1 MLLYN
6 VCNMD
11 TTELWN
17 KVLVEIETSISKAN
31 FATWFKD
38 TRVSGFENGIVFLSV
53 PNTFVQE
60 WLHKKFHPVI
70 LKSLRNMSSSIHA
83 LEYVI
88 KEETKLKNQ
97 YVPTKPSSPTRE
109 LPLSEYYV
117 NKEDNLNPRYT
128 FESFVVGPFN
138 ELAFAAAQAVIKT
151 PGLSYNPLFVYGNTG
166 HGKTHLIQSI
176 GNAIK
181 TVNPAKKI
189 FYFTS
194 EKFTNDYVTSV
205 QNNKV
210 SQFKDKYR
218 KYDCLIMDD
227 IQFLSGK
234 DKTQEELFHLFNTMK
249 DGNKQI
255 VFSSDKHPNFIQGL
269 EDRLKS
275 RFAAGMV
282 IDIPAPDH
290 ESRVAIIK
298 AKCSTIGLF
307 LDPEIIDYL
316 ADSIKGNIRDIEG
329 AINLIVCQTETK
341 ARTLHLNEVK
351 DLVKN
356 SVKQKTMLSHKEVV
370 KIIADFYKI
379 EEEII
384 YEKTR
389 KKEVIKPRQIIMY
402 ILREDFSISYP
413 SIGEKLGGRDHTTVI
428 HSCEKIKRDLIAN
441 PMLVKEV
448 QEIRSIIG

>member
-1 MLLYN
+1 
-6 VCNMD
+6 MD
-11 TTELWN
+11 TKELWN
-17 KVLVEIETSISKAN
+17 KVLGDIEGSVSKAN

-38 TRVSGFENGIVFLSV
+38 TKISGFDNGIVYLSV

-60 WLHKKFHPVI
+60 WLHKKFHPLI
-70 LKSLRNMSSSIHA
+70 LKYLRTSSDSIHS

-88 KEETKLKNQ
+88 KEDIKQKNQ
-97 YVPTKPSSPTRE
+97 YIPTKQASATRE
-109 LPLSEYYV
+109 LPLSEFYV

-138 ELAFAAAQAVIKT
+138 ELAFAAAQAVIKN
-151 PGLSYNPLFVYGNTG
+151 PGIAYNPLFVYGSTG

-181 TVNPAKKI
+181 AVNPNKKI

-194 EKFTNDYVTSV
+194 EKFSNDYVSSV
-205 QNNKV
+205 QANKV
-210 SQFKDKYR
+210 AHFKDKYR
-218 KYDCLIMDD
+218 KYDVLVMDD

-249 DGNKQI
+249 DNNKQI
-255 VFSSDKHPNFIQGL
+255 VFSSDKHPNFITGL

-275 RFAAGMV
+275 RFSAGMV
-282 IDIPAPDH
+282 IDIPAPDQ
-290 ESRVAIIK
+290 ESRLAIIN
-298 AKCSTIGLF
+298 AKCASINLF
-307 LDPEIIDYL
+307 LDPEITMYL
-316 ADSIKGNIRDIEG
+316 AESIKGNIRDIEG
-329 AINLIVCQTETK
+329 ALNLIVCQSETK
-341 ARTLHLNEVK
+341 GRNLALNEVK
-351 DLVKN
+351 ELVKN
-356 SVKQKTMLSHKEVV
+356 NVTQKKSISHKEIV
-370 KIIADFYKI
+370 KVIADFYKI

-402 ILREDFSISYP
+402 ILREDFNISYP

-428 HSCEKIKRDLIAN
+428 HSCEKIKNDIKSDFNL
-441 PMLVKEV
+441 LKEI
-448 QEIRSIIG
+448 QDIRSIIG

>member
-1 MLLYN
+1 
-6 VCNMD
+6 MD
-11 TTELWN
+11 TSELWD
-17 KVLVEIETSISKAN
+17 KALVEIEKSISKAN
-31 FATWFKD
+31 FATWFKE
-38 TRVSGFENGIVFLSV
+38 TRIAGFENGVVFLSV

-60 WLHKKFHPVI
+60 WLIKKFHPLI
-70 LKSLRNMSSSIHA
+70 LKHLRETSASIHA
-83 LEYVI
+83 LEYTI
-88 KEETKLKNQ
+88 KEESKPKNQ

-109 LPLSEYYV
+109 LPLSEHYV
-117 NKEDNLNPRYT
+117 SKEDNLNPRYT

-138 ELAFAAAQAVIKT
+138 ELAFAAAQSVIKT
-151 PGLSYNPLFVYGNTG
+151 PGLSYNPLYVYGNTG
-166 HGKTHLIQSI
+166 HGKTHLIQAI

-181 TVNPAKKI
+181 ATSPNKKI
-189 FYFTS
+189 FYCTS
-194 EKFTNDYVTSV
+194 EKFGNDYVASV
-205 QNNKV
+205 QQNKV
-210 SQFKDKYR
+210 PQFKDKYR

-227 IQFLSGK
+227 VQFFSGK
-234 DKTQEELFHLFNTMK
+234 DKTQEELFHLFNIMK
-249 DGNKQI
+249 DSNKQI

-269 EDRLKS
+269 EERLKS

-298 AKCSTIGLF
+298 AKCSSIGLF
-307 LDPEIIDYL
+307 LETDIVDYL
-316 ADSIKGNIRDIEG
+316 ADAIKGNIRDLEG

-341 ARTLHLNEVK
+341 TRTLNLSEVK
-351 DLVKN
+351 ELVKN
-356 SVKQKTMLSHKEVV
+356 SVKQKTILSHKEIV

-379 EEEII
+379 EEEAI

-389 KKEVIKPRQIIMY
+389 KKEIIKPRQIIMY

-428 HSCEKIKRDLIAN
+428 HSCEKIKHDLLNN
-441 PMLVKEV
+441 PNLSKEV